1 MEAFKKNKQYVK
13 FCLYGFLKN
22 LRFYDV
28 FLLIF
33 FIENNISFAE
43 IGILYASREIIT
55 NALEIPS
62 GIIADT
68 YGRKNA
74 LVAAFAI
81 YILSY
86 IVFYFS
92 NQFMLLLIAMLLIGI
107 GDAFRSGTHKGM
119 IMDYL
124 KLNEWG
130 DHKITYYGYTRS
142 WSQFG
147 SAISSIIAGLMV
159 FYSGSY
165 RVVYLMAIIPYLL
178 NFINIISYPNE
189 LNFSSKKK
197 KEDKTKWS
205 VLKNLFI
212 VFKDKSVLSIVN
224 STALHSAFLK
234 SIKDYIQPIMVSLA
248 LFIPLLESMDAK
260 RKNGLTIGIAYF
272 IIYLLT
278 SYASKNAGKISNL
291 GIKNMEAKS
300 LLLGLF
306 FGLFAGL
313 FFNLEWPI
321 LSLIV
326 FIMIYIIENIRKPIL
341 TGFLAD
347 QVPNEILVS
356 VISTQSSY
364 QTFVSASLSIILGLL
379 ADHFGIGV
387 ALIVISLS
395 LLIIISLLQ
404 NWKSN

>member
-1 MEAFKKNKQYVK
+1 M
-13 FCLYGFLKN
+13 
-22 LRFYDV
+22 
-28 FLLIF
+28 
-33 FIENNISFAE
+33 ENNISFVE

-81 YILSY
+81 YIMSY

-92 NQFMLLLIAMLLIGI
+92 NQFIPLLVAMLLIGI

-124 KLNEWG
+124 KLNNWG
-130 DHKITYYGYTRS
+130 GHKIMYYGYTRS

-147 SAISSIIAGLMV
+147 SAISSIIAGFMV

-165 RVVYLMAIIPYLL
+165 RIVYLMAIIPYLL
-178 NFINIISYPNE
+178 NFINIITYPNE

-205 VLKNLFI
+205 VLKNLLI
-212 VFKDKSVLSIVN
+212 VFKDKSVLFIVN

-248 LFIPLLESMDAK
+248 LFIPLLEGIDTK
-260 RKNGLTIGIAYF
+260 RKSGLIIGGAYF
-272 IIYLLT
+272 FIYLLT
-278 SYASKNAGKISNL
+278 SFASKNAGKVSSL
-291 GIKNMEAKS
+291 GIKNMEIKS
-300 LLLGLF
+300 LLLGLS
-306 FGLFAGL
+306 FGLLVGL
-313 FFNLEWPI
+313 FFKLDWPI

-326 FIMIYIIENIRKPIL
+326 FVMIYIIENIRKPIL

-364 QTFVSASLSIILGLL
+364 QTFIAAVFAILLGAL
-379 ADHFGIGV
+379 ADNFGIGI
-387 ALIVISLS
+387 ALISVSILLMVITV
-395 LLIIISLLQ
+395 LIRFMGRVKINSF
-404 NWKSN
+404 